1 MIAFT
6 SVTKEFHGNAVLNGI
21 SFQIQPGEFVCLT
34 GPSGAGKS
42 TIVHL
47 LICAEVPTSG
57 TIEVDGADLAALPRP
72 VLQMYRRKMGVLF
85 QDYKLLAD
93 RTVSENIAFS
103 LEVSGVPDDII
114 GPRVDELLRRL
125 RLIARR
131 DAFPAELSGG
141 EKTRTALAR
150 ALAGRPSILI
160 ADEPTGNIDPDQSME
175 ILELLKEV
183 NREGATVIL
192 ASHDQRV
199 IDSLNARVLRLENG
213 KIVRDSVGGYSGA
226 PSAAPVIDVVKKP
239 ALHAHHPHNP
249 AHHSHAS
256 GHAHGT
262 EHHHTAK
269 KEHAS
274 PHEHHKP
281 HSGGKIKP
289 IGI

>member
-1 MIAFT
+1 MIVFS
-6 SVTKEFHGNAVLNGI
+6 SVTKEFLGNTVLGGI

-85 QDYKLLAD
+85 QDYKLLSD
-93 RTVSENIAFS
+93 RTVAENIAFA
-103 LEVSGVPDDII
+103 LEVSGVEDSEI
-114 GPRVDELLRRL
+114 GLRVDELLGRL
-125 RLIARR
+125 RLTARR
-131 DAFPAELSGG
+131 DAFPTELSGG

-150 ALAGRPSILI
+150 ALANRPSILI
-160 ADEPTGNIDPDQSME
+160 ADEPTGNIDPQQSME

-199 IDSLNARVLRLENG
+199 IDSLNVRVLRLENG
-213 KIVRDSVGGYSGA
+213 NIVRDSVGGYNGA
-226 PSAAPVIDVVKKP
+226 TLQPAISEVVQKPSSHVH
-239 ALHAHHPHNP
+239 HAI
-249 AHHSHAS
+249 HHSHTAN
-256 GHAHGT
+256 
-262 EHHHTAK
+262 HHTEK
-269 KEHAS
+269 KEHSA
-274 PHEHHKP
+274 HDHHKP
-281 HSGGKIKP
+281 HAGGKIKP

>member
-1 MIAFT
+1 MIVFS
-6 SVTKEFHGNAVLNGI
+6 SVTKEFHGNTVLGGI

-85 QDYKLLAD
+85 QDYKLLSD
-93 RTVSENIAFS
+93 RTVAENVAFA
-103 LEVSGVPDDII
+103 LEVSGVEDSEI
-114 GPRVDELLRRL
+114 GPRVDELLKRL
-125 RLIARR
+125 RLTARQ
-131 DAFPAELSGG
+131 DAFPSELSGG

-160 ADEPTGNIDPDQSME
+160 ADEPTGNIDPKQSME

-199 IDSLNARVLRLENG
+199 IDSLNVRVLRLENG
-213 KIVRDSVGGYSGA
+213 AIVRDSVGGYNGA
-226 PSAAPVIDVVKKP
+226 ISQSPIPEIVSKPSS
-239 ALHAHHPHNP
+239 HAHHAIHHSHIP
-249 AHHSHAS
+249 AHHP
-256 GHAHGT
+256 
-262 EHHHTAK
+262 EK
-269 KEHAS
+269 KEHHF

-281 HSGGKIKP
+281 HAGGKIKP

>member
-1 MIAFT
+1 MITFS
-6 SVTKEFHGNAVLNGI
+6 SVTKQFHGNPVLNGI

-47 LICAEVPTSG
+47 LICAESPTSG
-57 TIEVDGADLAALPRP
+57 TIEVDGADLANLPRP

-85 QDYKLLAD
+85 QDYKLLSD
-93 RTVSENIAFS
+93 RTVAENIAFA
-103 LEVSGVPDDII
+103 LEVSGVPDLEI
-114 GPRVDELLRRL
+114 GPRVETLLTRL
-125 RLIARR
+125 RLLDRR
-131 DAFPAELSGG
+131 NAFPSELSGG

-150 ALAGRPSILI
+150 AIAGKPSILI

-199 IDSLNARVLRLENG
+199 IDSLNVRVLRLENG
-213 KIVRDSVGGYSGA
+213 TIVRDSVGGYSTQTQE
-226 PSAAPVIDVVKKP
+226 PETVQPHVP
-239 ALHAHHPHNP
+239 LEHHAHKATHTHTT
-249 AHHSHAS
+249 HHAEKP
-256 GHAHGT
+256 
-262 EHHHTAK
+262 EHHHKT
-269 KEHAS
+269 HTS
-274 PHEHHKP
+274 
-281 HSGGKIKP
+281 GKIKP